1 MRSFNGIWI
10 PAVCVIIVLGLIQVT
25 GCGKKTPLDLPEK
38 PGQAM
43 AAPENVKAVVTD
55 THLTL
60 TWTHEPD
67 PKDAVLAPAYFEVS
81 MAMPE
86 DCEGCPFVFQT
97 VGQVDM
103 PRMVFEMPLPDT
115 TRSRYFRVQAVGE
128 NDVRS
133 EYSSTVL
140 VEEN

>member
-1 MRSFNGIWI
+1 MRSFKGIWI
-10 PAVCVIIVLGLIQVT
+10 PAVCVIIVLSLIQGT

-38 PGQAM
+38 PGQAL
-43 AAPENVKAVVTD
+43 AAPENVKAAVTG

-60 TWTHEPD
+60 TWTHDPD
-67 PKDAVLAPAYFEVS
+67 PKNAVLSPRYFEIS
-81 MAMPE
+81 MAVPE
-86 DCEGCPFVFQT
+86 DCEGCPFVFKA
-97 VGQVDM
+97 VGQAAM

-115 TRSRYFRVQAVGE
+115 TRPRYFRIQAVGD

-140 VEEN
+140 VEKK